1 MAGRGRERERKG
13 GGQSGSWTR
22 RRRAGQEGQEKRSRA
37 SGDKVSIWPPD
48 GPLSQRAA
56 MCLGASG
63 LQARGSQR
71 PPGGGE
77 GGGWPP
83 PPARPPQRA
92 RPHTCVCAQSMVRS
106 RPRGVSKACE
116 PRVAPPK
123 NHILPPRLFANRTPK
138 KKSSSPNRQPGEHPA
153 PRPRRVRTPLQT
165 APPHTSRK
173 LAPGACPRPA
183 THNLAL
189 AEGPPAREPL
199 ATALPQD
206 TPHSSL
212 VQIPGPG
219 TASSPCLPPRRENT
233 AAHAR
238 QPEGSIVAA

>member
-1 MAGRGRERERKG
+1 MDQKEEGWARGAGKEIEGKWRQGLNLAARWPLVTTSGDVLG
-13 GGQSGSWTR
+13 GLWPPSPRVATAAR
-22 RRRAGQEGQEKRSRA
+22 RRRRRRLGPPHEPGPHRGPGRTRACVPRAWCVPGRAGSRRPA
-37 SGDKVSIWPPD
+37 NPAWPLRRTTSY
-48 GPLSQRAA
+48 PLAFSQTAH
-56 MCLGASG
+56 
-63 LQARGSQR
+63 Q
-71 PPGGGE
+71 
-77 GGGWPP
+77 
-83 PPARPPQRA
+83 
-92 RPHTCVCAQSMVRS
+92 
-106 RPRGVSKACE
+106 K
-116 PRVAPPK
+116 K
-123 NHILPPRLFANRTPK
+123 N
-138 KKSSSPNRQPGEHPA
+138 SSSPNRQPGEYPA
-153 PRPRRVRTPLQT
+153 PLPRRVRTPLQT
-165 APPHTSRK
+165 APPYTSRK